1 MLPSLEQ
8 LYPVY
13 ANMGGPMSRTRQQSL
28 ESSILGRGRGAVRCP
43 LRRTIGIRF
52 QEGQSAL
59 KTIER
64 LMKKAGLAST
74 DELRSRFEL
83 PESALL
89 ARECPNARSR
99 MAVDG
104 TPALQILEQALW
116 LGLCTAQFF
125 DPQRPVLWTEV
136 SLRRC
141 LEVFEPAGFYV

>member
-8 LYPVY
+8 IYPVY
-13 ANMGGPMSRTRQQSL
+13 ANYGGPMSRTRRQSL
-28 ESSILGRGRGAVRCP
+28 ESSILGRGQGEVQCP
-43 LRRTIGIRF
+43 LQRTIGIRF
-52 QEGQSAL
+52 QEGKSAL
-59 KTIER
+59 ETIER
-64 LMKKAGLAST
+64 LMGKAGLAST
-74 DELRSRFEL
+74 DELRSRIEL
-83 PESALL
+83 PQSPLL
-89 ARECPNARSR
+89 ARECPTAGLR
-99 MAVDG
+99 MAVRG